1 MKECK
6 AARSPGR
13 CAKATGAAEPE
24 MEDVTRIL
32 EELDGGDERAVD
44 RLLTAVYDELRRLA
58 AHRIAHEKPG
68 QTLQA
73 TALVHEAYMRLVG
86 DVRTDWQGRA
96 HFFSAAAEGMRRIL
110 VERARAKGRLKRGG
124 DRERIDLDDA
134 NFTAKEDPVDLLD
147 LDEALSRLA
156 DEDPVKAE
164 LVKLRFFTGMTIE
177 EAARVLG
184 ISHATADRY
193 WAYARAWLFNELK
206 MDEDRA

>member
-1 MKECK
+1 
-6 AARSPGR
+6 
-13 CAKATGAAEPE
+13 

-44 RLLTAVYDELRRLA
+44 RLLAAVYDELRRLA
-58 AHRIAHEKPG
+58 AHRLAHEKPG

-124 DRERIDLDDA
+124 DRERLDLDDA
-134 NFTAKEDPVDLLD
+134 NFAAREDPVDLLD

-184 ISHATADRY
+184 VSHATADRY
-193 WAYARAWLFNELK
+193 WAYARAWLFNELE
-206 MDEDRA
+206 MGEDRA

>member
-1 MKECK
+1 
-6 AARSPGR
+6 
-13 CAKATGAAEPE
+13 
-24 MEDVTRIL
+24 
-32 EELDGGDERAVD
+32 
-44 RLLTAVYDELRRLA
+44 
-58 AHRIAHEKPG
+58 
-68 QTLQA
+68 
-73 TALVHEAYMRLVG
+73 MRLVG

-134 NFTAKEDPVDLLD
+134 NFAAREDPVDLLD

-184 ISHATADRY
+184 VSHATADRY
-193 WAYARAWLFNELK
+193 WAYARAWLFNELR
-206 MDEDRA
+206 MEEDRA

>member
-1 MKECK
+1 
-6 AARSPGR
+6 
-13 CAKATGAAEPE
+13 

-44 RLLTAVYDELRRLA
+44 RLLAAVYDELRRLA

-134 NFTAKEDPVDLLD
+134 NFAAREDPVDLLD

-184 ISHATADRY
+184 VSHATADRY
-193 WAYARAWLFNELK
+193 WAYARAWLFNELG
-206 MDEDRA
+206 MDENRA